1 MAAAEKLH
9 VDAKVVESKFQKH
22 PERQSKQDKQLLETF
37 WDLAATLDGKRVG
50 AAGRLID
57 IVSRRQADHQR
68 DGTASM
74 TATPEALCEEV
85 QYTLKRL
92 IRGLA
97 SPRKGARQGYA
108 MALAQLLE
116 HIEQITLGDVFK
128 LIKEHL
134 ETKGLKS
141 EEKQCLFGK
150 AFAYLSIIQS
160 GKLQK
165 EDGRFSAEVIR
176 QLQNLCVQKGFLE
189 DICFRAV
196 IDLISRSKLVAF
208 EEDIWPTLQ
217 RELRQGWGSCN
228 PYTLA
233 MLAACKRTFP
243 SIVDKKFMQKHW
255 EHADLLDASN
265 LPYIARIIAN
275 STTTSHPHPHAV
287 CDILLSWVLEKREKL
302 PIFWNKVVDGHLCT
316 STQDECVFLAFRLLE
331 AVLPACSTAEIP
343 RVLSKNLL
351 RSFISSLANRQAG
364 LYAAANKLSSSL
376 ASLVKN
382 MEDSATQLA
391 IVKGLLLSPGHFNFD
406 EITKSRTVYSIIS
419 NFNSDAVR
427 LYLRWLKELFNTGS
441 VNAGSNE
448 PRDVDSGRHWVSMQ
462 VLSLV
467 RNPHLQKDT
476 DWLSDCFQFLFLHAF
491 FRVWKATKDIPNC
504 GRVLDV
510 PVGESLRQQMAQH
523 FYSALGVVCN
533 LSTRAP
539 VEPEGTSAE
548 SGELWVYV
556 IVTYAQALLNSPDV
570 NRAITF
576 SDEAQGAWAEMLSV
590 VDKLRKKSKLAK
602 SPSAG
607 PAFQLLFLHVG
618 LQMFSETQQ
627 AVDILQDLHG
637 CYERAVSRRRSLKKK
652 TEDEPEWVEVVTEIL
667 LSLLSKPSHLLR
679 TVVDGVFKM
688 ICPHMTPEALQLL
701 LDILDPTKEVEDGNM
716 EITESDY
723 EEDAEM
729 EEGSDDDDDDDDGE
743 EQEKNDKVMESTP
756 VSKKKRLS
764 NGHGNHTN
772 KKPSSE
778 DSHNESENSED
789 SESGDE
795 NNEDDE
801 DDDVDE
807 FFRNDVKTA
816 LGDAAAD
823 EDDSDDDDVA
833 SNFDDDTMMRLDTAL
848 SSLFKAKMADRRK
861 GKKETNT
868 VLLHF
873 KLRVLDLL
881 DIFIKRQQSNPL
893 ILELVLPLLVVAQ
906 TASVHKDQHVL
917 SEKAVSIF
925 HNKLCRVRKY
935 PHNLTEQR
943 ELLHD
948 TIEAILQ
955 IAKKATSVM
964 TVSLSSTGCLFL
976 IRVLRGNVEM
986 TDLSPVKTRH
996 QRAEEKKASSVTQ
1009 ENVPQSNM
1017 LDVERISKLYCSAL
1031 EDFMTHRSTNLH
1043 SLLFS
1048 ELIERFPNLAWHFA
1062 EDLVQYI
1069 STGCQLY
1076 RKTQACRLLALLM
1089 SSRPVQGDSGR
1100 WSNTSERLLKDGL
1113 EVLQSMLDGEQVIKP
1128 KFLLQLLIL
1137 LREFANACH
1146 CVNKLPNFSKMES
1159 RLEELQKKVEV
1170 SRSGELTSAVRS
1182 VLKAFS
1188 NRPADTR
1195 GSGKRNKRKK
1205 HKRNKKS
1212 KRSKPVD
1219 S

>member
-1 MAAAEKLH
+1 M
-9 VDAKVVESKFQKH
+9 F
-22 PERQSKQDKQLLETF
+22 PELKD
-37 WDLAATLDGKRVG
+37 V
-50 AAGRLID
+50 
-57 IVSRRQADHQR
+57 
-68 DGTASM
+68 
-74 TATPEALCEEV
+74 LCEEV
-85 QYTLKRL
+85 QYALKRL
-92 IRGLA
+92 VRGLA

-116 HIEQITLGDVFK
+116 HIEQISLAEVFK

-134 ETKGLKS
+134 EIKGHKS

-196 IDLISRSKLVAF
+196 TDLISRSKLEAF

-217 RELRQGWGSCN
+217 QELRQGWGSCS
-228 PYTLA
+228 PHTLA
-233 MLAACKRTFP
+233 LLAVCKRSFP

-255 EHADLLDASN
+255 DRPDLLDASN
-265 LPYIARIIAN
+265 LPHIARIIAS
-275 STTTSHPHPHAV
+275 STSTSHPNPHAV
-287 CDILLSWVLEKREKL
+287 CDILLSWVLDKREKF
-302 PIFWNKVVDGHLCT
+302 PVFWEKVVDGHLCT
-316 STQDECVFLAFRLLE
+316 SSQDECIFLAFCLLE
-331 AVLPACSTAEIP
+331 TVLPACTTAEI
-343 RVLSKNLL
+343 RTVLSKNLL

-364 LYAAANKLSSSL
+364 LYAAANKLSGSL
-376 ASLVKN
+376 ASLVKSMSDPN
-382 MEDSATQLA
+382 TQLS
-391 IVKGLLLSPGHFNFD
+391 VVQCLLLSPGHFNFD

-419 NFNSDAVR
+419 NFNPEAVR
-427 LYLRWLKELFNTGS
+427 LYLNWLKGLFVSGSVNTGS
-441 VNAGSNE
+441 NE
-448 PRDVDSGRHWVSMQ
+448 TPDIDSGRQWVTIQ

-467 RNPHLQKDT
+467 RNPRLQKET

-491 FRVWKATKDIPNC
+491 FRVKTRSKALPNC
-504 GRVLDV
+504 GTVLKV
-510 PVGESLRQQMAQH
+510 PVSESLRQQIAQH

-539 VEPEGTSAE
+539 VKEEDTSADP
-548 SGELWVYV
+548 GELWVYV
-556 IVTYAQALLNSPDV
+556 IVKYAQELLNSPNVDCCV
-570 NRAITF
+570 TF
-576 SDEAQGAWAEMLSV
+576 QDEAQAAWNEMLSV
-590 VDKLRKKSKLAK
+590 VEKLRKKSKPGNK
-602 SPSAG
+602 TQSAS

-637 CYERAVSRRRSLKKK
+637 CYERALSRRKSLKKK
-652 TEDEPEWVEVVTEIL
+652 TEEEPEWVEVVTEIL

-688 ICPHMTPEALQLL
+688 ICPHMTKEALQLL
-701 LDILDPTKEVEDGNM
+701 LDILDPTQSVEDGNM
-716 EITESDY
+716 EITESDD
-723 EEDAEM
+723 EDGEDAEM
-729 EEGSDDDDDDDDGE
+729 PEDDDDDDDDSEDDDDEDDNHDDEEEEGE
-743 EQEKNDKVMESTP
+743 PSP
-756 VSKKKRLS
+756 ASKKKPVS
-764 NGHGNHTN
+764 NGHGNHT
-772 KKPSSE
+772 KKKLSGNGS
-778 DSHNESENSED
+778 DSESENSED
-789 SESGDE
+789 S
-795 NNEDDE
+795 DDE
-801 DDDVDE
+801 DNDDIDE

-816 LGDAAAD
+816 LGEAAAD
-823 EDDSDDDDVA
+823 EDDSDDVA
-833 SNFDDDTMMRLDTAL
+833 SDFDDATMMRLDTAL
-848 SSLFKAKMADRRK
+848 SGLFKAKMADRRK

-917 SEKAVSIF
+917 SEKAVSIYR
-925 HNKLCRVRKY
+925 NKLCRVRKY
-935 PHNLTEQR
+935 PHNLTDQR

-964 TVSLSSTGCLFL
+964 TVSLSSAGCLFL

-986 TDLSPVKTRH
+986 TGPSPVKTRH
-996 QRAEEKKASSVTQ
+996 QRAEEKKTVQQ
-1009 ENVPQSNM
+1009 ETVPESNL
-1017 LDVERISKLYCSAL
+1017 LDTDRIGKLYCSAL

-1048 ELIERFPNLAWHFA
+1048 ELIERFPYLAWHFA
-1062 EDLVQYI
+1062 EELVQYI
-1069 STGCQLY
+1069 TTGCQLY

-1089 SSRPVQGDSGR
+1089 ASRPVQDDPSM
-1100 WSNTSERLLKDGL
+1100 WTSTSKKLMKDGQ
-1113 EVLQSMLDGEQVIKP
+1113 EVLQGMLDGEQVIKP
-1128 KFLLQLLIL
+1128 KFLLQVLIL

-1146 CVNKLPNFSKMES
+1146 SVKKLPNFSKMES
-1159 RLEELQKKVEV
+1159 VLEELLKKVEV
-1170 SRSGELTSAVRS
+1170 SRSGELTSAVRG
-1182 VLKAFS
+1182 VIKAF
-1188 NRPADTR
+1188 NNKPAE
-1195 GSGKRNKRKK
+1195 GKRSKRKK
-1205 HKRNKKS
+1205 NKRTKKNK
-1212 KRSKPVD
+1212 RVKPANH
-1219 S
+1219 